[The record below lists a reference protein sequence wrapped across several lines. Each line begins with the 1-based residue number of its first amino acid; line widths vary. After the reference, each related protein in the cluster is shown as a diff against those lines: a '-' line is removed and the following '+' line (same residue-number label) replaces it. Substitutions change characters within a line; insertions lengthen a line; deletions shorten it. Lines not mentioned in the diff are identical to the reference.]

1 MAVRK
6 HQSLP
11 PRSLEILH
19 AIVQTYIETGEPVAS
34 RTVSRRWSRGHLSPA
49 SIRNIMADLS
59 DEGYL
64 EQPHTSAGRIPTG
77 AAFQAYAQAIASRG
91 VKPNEVERA
100 RSELSADDTVEGRVE
115 RSSHLLSE
123 LTRNVGIAAAIPAAS
138 QTLEQV
144 ELVPLA
150 DRRVLMIV
158 ATRDGMVRHRVV
170 HVDEQ
175 MLPGELA
182 SIRNYLN
189 RDFSGW
195 TLEAIQAELR
205 RRMAAERA
213 AYDATFKKLIL
224 LYDKGLLDLG
234 LEPEVH
240 MGGTSNL
247 VGIEL
252 HLTRERMRELF
263 RALEE
268 KERILQ
274 LLERFL
280 EGPSEDVTVRVGLGE
295 VHPSMAGLALIG
307 LNLPLSGGL
316 SAKIAVLGPMRMN
329 YSRVISA
336 VLGVG
341 EAFRS
346 LPV

>member
-1 MAVRK
+1 
-6 HQSLP
+6 
-11 PRSLEILH
+11 
-19 AIVQTYIETGEPVAS
+19 
-34 RTVSRRWSRGHLSPA
+34 
-49 SIRNIMADLS
+49 
-59 DEGYL
+59 
-64 EQPHTSAGRIPTG
+64 
-77 AAFQAYAQAIASRG
+77 
-91 VKPNEVERA
+91 
-100 RSELSADDTVEGRVE
+100 
-115 RSSHLLSE
+115 
-123 LTRNVGIAAAIPAAS
+123 
-138 QTLEQV
+138 
-144 ELVPLA
+144 
-150 DRRVLMIV
+150 MIV